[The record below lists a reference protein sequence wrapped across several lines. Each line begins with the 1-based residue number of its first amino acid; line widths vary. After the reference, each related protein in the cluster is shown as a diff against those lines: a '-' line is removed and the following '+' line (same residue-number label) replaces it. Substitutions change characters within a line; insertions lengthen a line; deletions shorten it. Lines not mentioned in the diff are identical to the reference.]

1 MLQYTLKTKEYEET
15 GIITK
20 SNLWLL
26 GELKDYARKLVRL
39 DKPHKLTVCTLSG
52 LVIYSSSYR
61 M

>member
-20 SNLWLL
+20 STFWLL

-39 DKPHKLTVCTLSG
+39 DKPHKLIVCTLSG

-61 M
+61 L

>member
-1 MLQYTLKTKEYEET
+1 MLQYTFKTKEYEET

-20 SNLWLL
+20 SNIWLL
-26 GELKDYARKLVRL
+26 GELKDYARKFVRL
-39 DKPHKLTVCTLSG
+39 DKPHKLIVCTLSG